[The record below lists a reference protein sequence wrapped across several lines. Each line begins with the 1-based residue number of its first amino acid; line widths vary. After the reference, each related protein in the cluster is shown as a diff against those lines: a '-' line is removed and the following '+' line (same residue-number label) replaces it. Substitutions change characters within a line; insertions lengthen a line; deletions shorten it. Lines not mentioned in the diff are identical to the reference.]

1 MRHSVLVVK
10 LLGEEGQFPQHG
22 VHLLPLES
30 RVLKSNGGL
39 AEERTGAAIV
49 AAREGEFPL
58 GRPGGGAMARRREL
72 GKALLR
78 LRERLLGLVE
88 TSLLEQ
94 GAAEDELGVADL
106 VEVVQEP
113 ADVDGI
119 VDRLVELLRALRM
132 LARAWPVAV
141 PLGDERG
148 LEVGVGDSLVVAHRL
163 GELERTLDV
172 LARGLPVAVTAIA
185 ARAPLEDV
193 RAEAVAALARVVDEL
208 ERGREVLQR
217 AVDVRELVV
226 AAPEPVQDL
235 RPVDVAEGVAG
246 CDRAGPLEP
255 VERRAQLAE
264 VHARP
269 ALREE
274 RAQVELGRARRPRE
288 ARGRVDRVAVALLA
302 HRLLG
307 PDDDRL
313 VLAMVAIGD
322 AFDE

>member
-106 VEVVQEP
+106 VEVVRPAVEQLEGMPRLLLGELQLAAPQVHLGEGGDGVRAGRVVQLERDPERLLELRDRLLLVAEEKAQSAEVVQEP
-113 ADVDGI
+113 A
-119 VDRLVELLRALRM
+119 E
-132 LARAWPVAV
+132 
-141 PLGDERG
+141 
-148 LEVGVGDSLVVAHRL
+148 
-163 GELERTLDV
+163 
-172 LARGLPVAVTAIA
+172 
-185 ARAPLEDV
+185 
-193 RAEAVAALARVVDEL
+193 
-208 ERGREVLQR
+208 
-217 AVDVRELVV
+217 
-226 AAPEPVQDL
+226 
-235 RPVDVAEGVAG
+235 
-246 CDRAGPLEP
+246 
-255 VERRAQLAE
+255 
-264 VHARP
+264 
-269 ALREE
+269 
-274 RAQVELGRARRPRE
+274 VELGRPRRPRE
-288 ARGRVDRVAVALLA
+288 AGDGGTRVAVALLA
-302 HRLLG
+302 PRLLG
-307 PDDDRL
+307 PDDVRL

-322 AFDE
+322 